1 MNNIMQTYNELM
13 NVKNPNNG
21 LPIYFEYV
29 SKYRRI
35 LVVLDGSTW
44 TIKVSFKGDARHI
57 KSFEKIY
64 GDKSIAFAWA
74 KQIASNRDIFMGSS
88 FIVKEA
94 IGQTLIDRN

>member
-57 KSFEKIY
+57 KPFEKTY
-64 GDKSIAFAWA
+64 GDKSIAIAWA
-74 KQIASNRDIFMGSS
+74 KQIASNRDILMGSS
-88 FIVKEA
+88 FTVKEA
-94 IGQTLIDRN
+94 IGKTLIDRG